1 MRFTEAVRL
10 AFQTIRSQKLKS
22 VFSIIGVFI
31 GVMFLIAVV
40 SVVQGMNRYMT
51 DKFAGTLLGVNTFR
65 LRQFPDVQIG
75 NVTDSM
81 WRTWLRRPRVTYED
95 AQAVMR
101 GVTVPVLAAWESS
114 TRAALVAGR
123 RQVKDVQV
131 TAATDLYFEIRS
143 LVLEEGRAFTAQ
155 EVQTGVPVL
164 VLGHDLADKLFEG
177 QDPIGSEV
185 KIFDLPYRVIGVV
198 EKQGNLFGL
207 SLDKFAVAPASAPL
221 KRFVNPPRVVD
232 ALAVKAG
239 SQPEMR
245 QAMAQA
251 EAVMRSRRH
260 LRPREG
266 NDFAMETADEV
277 LDFWGKIS
285 RVLFVALP
293 GLVAVSLVVGG
304 IVIMNIMLMA
314 VAERTREIGIRK
326 ALGARRSDILRQ
338 FLVEATT
345 LATVGAAGGVALG
358 VVVVMVIA
366 AMISGINKSVSNIFE
381 SIAPRTFLVWRF
393 FQAGVNVSDGSD
405 ENSPWRRNPEIVGAE
420 ADRIALLPSVRFVTR
435 REESSATVEFG
446 DLRLESVQISGLS
459 AQWVEVNGGDVY
471 PGRTFSRLEDLANA
485 PVAVINRKL
494 EDQLFRGRDPIGHTI
509 HIAGV
514 PFTVIGVYTPPPSLF
529 SGSTPPFVGVPH
541 GAFVKHVPYLKG
553 WMRLAVA
560 PAPAY
565 TQQEAMDEV
574 VATLRSLRGL
584 KPAQE
589 NNFSIVTQDKLLDSW
604 NKVTGMFFL
613 VMLVLSSIGL
623 MVGGVGVVAI
633 MMISVTE
640 RTREIGIRKA
650 LGATR
655 RAILWQFLVEAST
668 LTLVG
673 GAVGMLAGG
682 VLAFVI
688 SQVTPIPANVPLW
701 SIVAALAASALT
713 GVGFGLYPASRAAR
727 LDPVEALRY
736 E

>member
-81 WRTWLRRPRVTYED
+81 WRSWLRRPRVTYED

-101 GVTVPVLAAWESS
+101 GLRVPVLAAWESS
-114 TRAALVAGR
+114 TRAKLVAGR
-123 RQVKDVQV
+123 REAKDVQV

-143 LVLEEGRAFTAQ
+143 LALEEGRAFTAQ
-155 EVQTGVPVL
+155 EVQAGVPVL

-177 QDPIGSEV
+177 QDAIGAEV

-245 QAMAQA
+245 KAMEQA

-260 LRPREG
+260 LRPREA

-358 VVVVMVIA
+358 VGLAAVVA
-366 AMISGINKSVSNIFE
+366 ATT
-381 SIAPRTFLVWRF
+381 P
-393 FQAGVNVSDGSD
+393 
-405 ENSPWRRNPEIVGAE
+405 
-420 ADRIALLPSVRFVTR
+420 LP
-435 REESSATVEFG
+435 A
-446 DLRLESVQISGLS
+446 
-459 AQWVEVNGGDVY
+459 
-471 PGRTFSRLEDLANA
+471 
-485 PVAVINRKL
+485 
-494 EDQLFRGRDPIGHTI
+494 
-509 HIAGV
+509 
-514 PFTVIGVYTPPPSLF
+514 
-529 SGSTPPFVGVPH
+529 
-541 GAFVKHVPYLKG
+541 
-553 WMRLAVA
+553 AVA
-560 PAPAY
+560 
-565 TQQEAMDEV
+565 T
-574 VATLRSLRGL
+574 
-584 KPAQE
+584 
-589 NNFSIVTQDKLLDSW
+589 
-604 NKVTGMFFL
+604 
-613 VMLVLSSIGL
+613 
-623 MVGGVGVVAI
+623 
-633 MMISVTE
+633 
-640 RTREIGIRKA
+640 
-650 LGATR
+650 
-655 RAILWQFLVEAST
+655 
-668 LTLVG
+668 
-673 GAVGMLAGG
+673 
-682 VLAFVI
+682 
-688 SQVTPIPANVPLW
+688 W
-701 SIVAALAASALT
+701 SIVVGVLLGA
-713 GVGFGLYPASRAAR
+713 GVGIMAGVYPAARAAR
-727 LDPVEALRY
+727 LDPIAALRH
-736 E
+736 ET

>member
-81 WRTWLRRPRVTYED
+81 WRSWLRRPRVTYED

-101 GVTVPVLAAWESS
+101 GVRVPVLAAWESS
-114 TRAALVAGR
+114 TRAKLVAGR
-123 RQVKDVQV
+123 REAKDVQV

-143 LVLEEGRAFTAQ
+143 LALEEGRAFTAQ
-155 EVQTGVPVL
+155 EVQAGVPVL

-177 QDPIGSEV
+177 QDAIGAEV

-245 QAMAQA
+245 KAMEQA

-260 LRPREG
+260 LRPREA

-326 ALGARRSDILRQ
+326 ALGARRRDILRQ

-358 VVVVMVIA
+358 VGLAAVVA
-366 AMISGINKSVSNIFE
+366 ATTPLPAAVATW
-381 SIAPRTFLVWRF
+381 SIVVGVLLG
-393 FQAGVNVSDGSD
+393 AGVG
-405 ENSPWRRNPEIVGAE
+405 I
-420 ADRIALLPSVRFVTR
+420 
-435 REESSATVEFG
+435 
-446 DLRLESVQISGLS
+446 
-459 AQWVEVNGGDVY
+459 
-471 PGRTFSRLEDLANA
+471 
-485 PVAVINRKL
+485 
-494 EDQLFRGRDPIGHTI
+494 
-509 HIAGV
+509 IAGV
-514 PFTVIGVYTPPPSLF
+514 
-529 SGSTPPFVGVPH
+529 
-541 GAFVKHVPYLKG
+541 
-553 WMRLAVA
+553 
-560 PAPAY
+560 
-565 TQQEAMDEV
+565 
-574 VATLRSLRGL
+574 
-584 KPAQE
+584 
-589 NNFSIVTQDKLLDSW
+589 
-604 NKVTGMFFL
+604 
-613 VMLVLSSIGL
+613 
-623 MVGGVGVVAI
+623 
-633 MMISVTE
+633 
-640 RTREIGIRKA
+640 
-650 LGATR
+650 
-655 RAILWQFLVEAST
+655 
-668 LTLVG
+668 
-673 GAVGMLAGG
+673 
-682 VLAFVI
+682 
-688 SQVTPIPANVPLW
+688 
-701 SIVAALAASALT
+701 
-713 GVGFGLYPASRAAR
+713 YPAARAAR
-727 LDPVEALRY
+727 LDPIAALRH
-736 E
+736 ET